1 MKLTLNTFYKNQDQ
15 EGNSI
20 ACLEC
25 TLETANTDLRNKVLQ
40 AIKSA
45 LAGPAPAVEEKQS
58 AMGFQLQGPED
69 EE

>member
-15 EGNSI
+15 EGNSV

-25 TLETANTDLRNKVLQ
+25 ALETANTDLRNKVLQ

-58 AMGFQLQGPED
+58 AIGFHSQGPED
-69 EE
+69 E